1 MLLFSSM
8 NRLYFEEFRRRI
20 FIKRISGLGFLEIH
34 WNYLFVQIAVFLLG
48 FVASLFLEVELLVA
62 LLVLLFFTILSI
74 LQLRNQ
80 VRKENEMS
88 TLVLKGG

>member
-1 MLLFSSM
+1 M
-8 NRLYFEEFRRRI
+8 NNLG
-20 FIKRISGLGFLEIH
+20 IKRISGLGFLEIH
-34 WNYLFVQIAVFLLG
+34 RNYLFVQIAVFLLG

-62 LLVLLFFTILSI
+62 LLALLFFTILSI
-74 LQLRNQ
+74 LQLQNQ